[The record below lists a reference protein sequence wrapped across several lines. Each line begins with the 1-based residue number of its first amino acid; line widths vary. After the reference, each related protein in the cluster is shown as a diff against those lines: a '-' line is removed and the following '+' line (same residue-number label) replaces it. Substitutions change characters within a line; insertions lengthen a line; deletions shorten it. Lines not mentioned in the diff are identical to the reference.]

1 MKPIFFILLPYKTN
15 MINKI
20 TRIFDCIEYQK
31 NNYPQDKSLVYKEK
45 NNWKSY
51 SSQDFITISNNVSR
65 SLLKLGLKPNDKVA
79 IMVKSGLF
87 EKNYDVIINNKY
99 NSYDPTL
106 GMFTGEPIT
115 IPGLDSP
122 TS

>member
-1 MKPIFFILLPYKTN
+1 

-20 TRIFDCIEYQK
+20 TRVFDCIEYQK

-65 SLLKLGLKPNDKVA
+65 SLLKLGLRQLKQKRSVRIFYQQHFHRVQVFLRLPKNNP
-79 IMVKSGLF
+79 MLSLQKS
-87 EKNYDVIINNKY
+87 
-99 NSYDPTL
+99 
-106 GMFTGEPIT
+106 
-115 IPGLDSP
+115 
-122 TS
+122 